1 MEKQVYKY
9 EIKNKVGGIMKYFK
23 KLVGDTIYLSP
34 RNSEDVETFTKWLND
49 FQVTDGLGRS
59 GLMVTLNGEK
69 QYLENVHDNDNT
81 RYYFVI
87 VTLENDEMIG
97 TVSLEN
103 INYINRSAKLG
114 IFIGEEKHRG
124 KGIGKEAIQLI
135 LDYGFHYLNLNS
147 IQLSVFA
154 FNERA
159 IACYKKCGFKEVGR
173 LREAYYL
180 NGKYYDKILM
190 DILKSE
196 FHETYIR
203 NKYIK

>member
-1 MEKQVYKY
+1 
-9 EIKNKVGGIMKYFK
+9 
-23 KLVGDTIYLSP
+23 
-34 RNSEDVETFTKWLND
+34 
-49 FQVTDGLGRS
+49 
-59 GLMVTLNGEK
+59 
-69 QYLENVHDNDNT
+69 
-81 RYYFVI
+81 
-87 VTLENDEMIG
+87 MIG

-180 NGKYYDKILM
+180 NGKYYEYYLNGKYYDKILM

-196 FHETYIR
+196 FNETYIR

>member
-1 MEKQVYKY
+1 
-9 EIKNKVGGIMKYFK
+9 MKYFK

-59 GLMVTLNGEK
+59 GLIVTLNGEK
-69 QYLENVHDNDNT
+69 EYLENVHDNDNT

-97 TVSLEN
+97 TISLEN

-203 NKYIK
+203 NKYIIR

>member
-9 EIKNKVGGIMKYFK
+9 ETKNEVGERMKYFK
-23 KLVGDTIYLSP
+23 KLVGDNIYLSP
-34 RNSEDVETFTKWLND
+34 RNSEDIEIFTKWLND

-59 GLMVTLNGEK
+59 GLIVTLNGEK
-69 QYLENVHDNDNT
+69 EYLENIHDNDNT

-97 TVSLEN
+97 TISLEN
-103 INYINRSAKLG
+103 INYRNRTAELG
-114 IFIGEEKHRG
+114 IFIGDETYRG
-124 KGIGKEAIQLI
+124 KGIGKEAIHLI
-135 LDYGFHYLNLNS
+135 LDYGFNYLNLNS
-147 IQLSVFA
+147 IQLTVLA

-159 IACYKKCGFKEVGR
+159 ITCYKKCGFKEAGR
-173 LREAYYL
+173 LREDYYL

-196 FHETYIR
+196 FNETYIR
-203 NKYIK
+203 NKYIE

>member
-1 MEKQVYKY
+1 
-9 EIKNKVGGIMKYFK
+9 MKYFK

-34 RNSEDVETFTKWLND
+34 RNSEDVEIFTKWLND
-49 FQVTDGLGRS
+49 FQVTDGTGRS

-69 QYLENVHDNDNT
+69 AYLEKIHDNEN
-81 RYYFVI
+81 YCFVI

-97 TVSLEN
+97 TIGLEKM
-103 INYINRSAKLG
+103 NYRNRSAELG
-114 IFIGEEKHRG
+114 IFIGDETYRG
-124 KGIGKEAIQLI
+124 KGIGKEAIYLI
-135 LDYGFHYLNLNS
+135 LDYGFNYLNLNS
-147 IQLSVFA
+147 IQLSVLS

-159 IACYKKCGFKEVGR
+159 ITCYKKCGFKEAGR
-173 LREAYYL
+173 LREDYYL

-190 DILKSE
+190 DILRSE

>member
-1 MEKQVYKY
+1 
-9 EIKNKVGGIMKYFK
+9 MKYFK
-23 KLVGDTIYLSP
+23 KIVGDTIYLSP

-59 GLMVTLNGEK
+59 GLIVTLNGEK
-69 QYLENVHDNDNT
+69 EYLEKINDNDMT

-97 TVSLEN
+97 TVSIEN
-103 INYINRSAKLG
+103 MNYTNRSAELG
-114 IFIGEEKHRG
+114 IFIGDETYRG
-124 KGIGKEAIQLI
+124 KGIGEEAIHLI
-135 LDYGFHYLNLNS
+135 LDYGFNYLNLNS
-147 IQLSVFA
+147 IHLTVLS

-196 FHETYIR
+196 FNETYIR
-203 NKYIK
+203 NKYIQ

>member
-1 MEKQVYKY
+1 MEKQIYKY
-9 EIKNKVGGIMKYFK
+9 EIKNKVGEKMKYFK
-23 KLVGDTIYLSP
+23 KIVGNTIYLSP

-69 QYLENVHDNDNT
+69 EYLENVHDNDNT

-97 TVSLEN
+97 TISLEN

-135 LDYGFHYLNLNS
+135 LDYGFQYLNLNS

-196 FHETYIR
+196 FNETYIR
-203 NKYIK
+203 NKYIE

>member
-1 MEKQVYKY
+1 
-9 EIKNKVGGIMKYFK
+9 MKYFK

-34 RNSEDVETFTKWLND
+34 RNSEDIEIFTKWLND
-49 FQVTDGLGRS
+49 FNVTDGLGRS

-81 RYYFVI
+81 RYYF
-87 VTLENDEMIG
+87 
-97 TVSLEN
+97 
-103 INYINRSAKLG
+103 YINRSAKLG